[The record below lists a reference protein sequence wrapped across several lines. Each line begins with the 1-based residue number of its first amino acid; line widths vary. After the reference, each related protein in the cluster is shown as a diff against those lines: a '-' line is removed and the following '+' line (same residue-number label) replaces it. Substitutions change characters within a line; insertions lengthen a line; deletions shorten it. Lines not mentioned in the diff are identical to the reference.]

1 MIDIFVGR
9 DPRDIQLLD
18 MSHRR
23 VHGEGLVSILDD
35 VDVSDPIRIAL
46 KIIVTEAS
54 YHQHQHQHP
63 EVVDLALVDRDV
75 DDLIEIR
82 QGRIADDNALLSIIL
97 RRSLSHIHRVAVRYK
112 LKSGVDMDR
121 DFRRGQ
127 AYQFHKDTQRVVVHA
142 IRSAVDPT
150 YRDCMLLKDA
160 LGRRDPTLLAVRMTR
175 MHWYSQHWH
184 QVNAAL
190 WGHSGYPLPDQVN
203 STRHG
208 ELFRD
213 LMVSMAQVP
222 ILGDFM
228 PVSRAQYGSGDPR
241 SPSGAPIV
249 RQAAVEMSPAT
260 NNIIRSLKSLPS
272 RLLCRMKTM

>member
-1 MIDIFVGR
+1 MY
-9 DPRDIQLLD
+9 
-18 MSHRR
+18 HRG

-54 YHQHQHQHP
+54 YHQHQHP
-63 EVVDLALVDRDV
+63 GLVDFALVDRDV
-75 DDLIEIR
+75 DELIEIR
-82 QGRIADDNALLSIIL
+82 QGGIADDSALLSTIL
-97 RRSLSHIHRVAVRYK
+97 RRSPSHLHRVAVRYK
-112 LKSGVDMDR
+112 VKCGVDMDR

-127 AYQFHKDTQRVVVHA
+127 AYQFHEDTRRVVVHA

-184 QVNAAL
+184 QVKAAFI
-190 WGHSGYPLPDQVN
+190 GHSGYQLIDQVN
-203 STRHG
+203 SGKHG

-222 ILGDFM
+222 VAGSFM
-228 PVSRAQYGSGDPR
+228 PSGFM
-241 SPSGAPIV
+241 PSGFVPGGF
-249 RQAAVEMSPAT
+249 
-260 NNIIRSLKSLPS
+260 
-272 RLLCRMKTM
+272 